1 MTLKSWQNLVISIF
15 SFLSMFKCFK
25 LYCDRLNVKLTTFW
39 ANTINIIKTF
49 KNTVVKEKFCN
60 MYISQ
65 SAANNIFIII
75 EHNACHIQQRVNY
88 FYTLVRVIGG
98 SISCDVIGQFL
109 SFLNPCW
116 FYLQICSIQTPN
128 NRKKTWTTM
137 YYVDRNA
144 RSSRSS
150 WNLF

>member
-25 LYCDRLNVKLTTFW
+25 LYCNRLNVKLTTFW

-98 SISCDVIGQFL
+98 SISCDVIGQFS
-109 SFLNPCW
+109 SFLKPYW

-137 YYVDRNA
+137 YYVDRNT
-144 RSSRSS
+144 RSSRPS

>member
-1 MTLKSWQNLVISIF
+1 
-15 SFLSMFKCFK
+15 
-25 LYCDRLNVKLTTFW
+25 
-39 ANTINIIKTF
+39 
-49 KNTVVKEKFCN
+49 

-98 SISCDVIGQFL
+98 SISFDVIGQL
-109 SFLNPCW
+109 SSFLKPYW

-128 NRKKTWTTM
+128 NRKKHELLCM

-150 WNLF
+150 

>member
-1 MTLKSWQNLVISIF
+1 M
-15 SFLSMFKCFK
+15 
-25 LYCDRLNVKLTTFW
+25 TTFW

-88 FYTLVRVIGG
+88 FYTLVRVIEG
-98 SISCDVIGQFL
+98 SISFDVIGQF
-109 SFLNPCW
+109 SSSLNLIG
-116 FYLQICSIQTPN
+116 FICKSAQSKHLIIE
-128 NRKKTWTTM
+128 KKHELLCTM
-137 YYVDRNA
+137 
-144 RSSRSS
+144 
-150 WNLF
+150 